1 VRPQKATER
10 PLFRELYDTIYRH
23 IPVYVNDERAHGPV
37 PLRFTT
43 VHE

>member
-23 IPVYVNDERAHGPV
+23 IPVYVNDERAHAMS
-37 PLRFTT
+37 PLRFTSIL
-43 VHE
+43 E